1 MSISPK
7 QTKSF
12 TSKEVQIQINTFLKE
27 INTALSSIDIFE
39 DSEMISLRNNTDNDE
54 KYHTVKVSC
63 LDELNRK
70 AVLYDAFIE
79 KACEWLISSFD
90 NLHNEYGR
98 KLDFGNQDVFIEA
111 FKKAM
116 EE

>member
-54 KYHTVKVSC
+54 KYHKINSHVYLVSS
-63 LDELNRK
+63 
-70 AVLYDAFIE
+70 
-79 KACEWLISSFD
+79 ISKG
-90 NLHNEYGR
+90 NENETN
-98 KLDFGNQDVFIEA
+98 DFESTIICFSNQNTKSKHFSI
-111 FKKAM
+111 FQ
-116 EE
+116 